1 MAKRSGTTTR
11 RPAVDAAPRGD
22 AAGADEVHE
31 VAGRLRLAVAR
42 LHRTLRQHA
51 DSGLSPSQL
60 SALVAI
66 ERHGSMTL
74 GELAAHEGVA
84 PPTITGVVGRLEAEG
99 NVAREPDAADRR
111 VVRVTAT
118 LQGRELVVRARE
130 RKDAWLTRR
139 VAELAPADLDRL
151 AAALDVIE
159 ALGERTDR

>member
-1 MAKRSGTTTR
+1 MAKHSGTRSTQGPRPTR
-11 RPAVDAAPRGD
+11 
-22 AAGADEVHE
+22 AGADEVHD
-31 VAGRLRLAVAR
+31 VASRLRLAVAR

-51 DSGLSPSQL
+51 DAGLSPSQL

-84 PPTITGVVGRLEAEG
+84 PPTVTGVVARLEADG
-99 NVAREPDAADRR
+99 NVERGADPADRR
-111 VVRVTAT
+111 VVRVVAT
-118 LQGRELVVRARE
+118 DQGKELVVRARE

-139 VAELAPADLDRL
+139 VSELAPDDLDRL